1 MRFKSLA
8 ERLRLI
14 WQVLRMPPVRIRMW
28 GGAEAR
34 RAYSSS
40 MRTRGRLPLLRK
52 VTFGLALLPVPD
64 DPQDP
69 FSGPA
74 LKNFRSRY
82 RRAQKIG
89 YTFAAFDGPAQLKAV
104 LDIHKSAPERQNL
117 PMDAAY
123 LDAAKVGSYLKFSRS
138 LYGVFD
144 GEGVLRAYCHWPVA
158 GDVAI
163 VQRIIGDRR
172 LLRDGIMYF
181 LIGKMALHFAQ
192 ERKRAGYPC
201 WMGYGSY
208 LAGTTQMRV
217 FKKECGF
224 RPHRVICEW
233 IEQAPAGYLQ

>member
-1 MRFKSLA
+1 MSFTSVA

-14 WQVLRMPPVRIRMW
+14 LQVLRMPAVHIRMW
-28 GGAEAR
+28 GGMEAR
-34 RAYSSS
+34 RAYSSC
-40 MRTRGRLPLLRK
+40 MRTRGKLPLLRR
-52 VTFGLALLPVPD
+52 VTFGMALLPVPD
-64 DPQDP
+64 NPQDP
-69 FSGPA
+69 FSGPP

-89 YTFAAFDGPAQLKAV
+89 YTFAAFDGPAQLKGV

-123 LDAAKVGSYLKFSRS
+123 VDAAKVESYLKFGRS

-144 GEGVLRAYCHWPVA
+144 AQGVLRAYCHWPDA

-163 VQRIIGDRR
+163 VQRIIGDHRV
-172 LLRDGIMYF
+172 LRDGIMYF
-181 LIGKMALHFAQ
+181 LIAEMALHFAQ
-192 ERKRAGYPC
+192 ERKRVGYPR

-208 LAGTTQMRV
+208 LAGRTQMRV

-224 RPHRVICEW
+224 RPHRVICQWVEHP
-233 IEQAPAGYLQ
+233 PARI